1 MYHVQDTLAGYESV
15 FASKSK
21 RAAMA
26 ALRRMQVAYASR
38 DFRLVRDDGSCWTVL
53 A

>member
-15 FASKSK
+15 ASSASK
-21 RAAMA
+21 RAAMD
-26 ALRRMQVAYASR
+26 ALRRLRIAHPTR
-38 DFRLVRDDGSCWTVL
+38 DFRLVTERDGFVVVL

>member
-15 FASKSK
+15 FFSASK

-26 ALRRMQVAYASR
+26 ALRRLRIAYADR
-38 DFRLVRDDGSCWTVL
+38 DYRVVRDDGTCWTVI

>member
-15 FASKSK
+15 FASTSK
-21 RAAMA
+21 RAAMR
-26 ALRRMQVAYASR
+26 ALRRMQVFFPAH
-38 DFRLVRDDGSCWTVL
+38 DFRLVRDDGTCWTVL